1 MFFYI
6 LGEFVLVFLF
16 RNVFKLVRFMYC
28 KFMKDFLVM
37 FFIGN
42 IGIYMWN
49 SIYNSIAKF

>member
-1 MFFYI
+1 MFLI
-6 LGEFVLVFLF
+6 
-16 RNVFKLVRFMYC
+16 KLVRFMNC
-28 KFMKDFLVM
+28 KYMKDFLVM